1 MTTPG
6 HRHSAPADL
15 SHPPGAASARSHYRP
30 APDAADA
37 TEIADATEVA
47 DVTAGPDARSRAV

>member
-15 SHPPGAASARSHYRP
+15 SHPPGATSARSHYRP
-30 APDAADA
+30 APDA
-37 TEIADATEVA
+37 ADATEVA